1 MRWDQVTIGFD
12 DETWGRIKKVEEAFG
27 FGSALDASKFLFSIG
42 FSLVRKSGDQIRKV
56 GGGKSQTR
64 YNAGSIDPEQNILT
78 VMNVLSEEN
87 PSISGNEAFE
97 FLVTAG
103 ADWFEQKLSEYQF
116 LTLADTLKLLRE
128 T

>member
-12 DETWGRIKKVEEAFG
+12 DVWGRIKKVEEEFG

-42 FSLVRKSGDQIRKV
+42 FTLIRKSGDQIRKV

-78 VMNVLSEEN
+78 VMNVLSDQN
-87 PSISGNEAFE
+87 PGVSGNETFE
-97 FLVTAG
+97 FLVTKG
-103 ADWFEQKLSEYQF
+103 ADWFERKLSEYQL
-116 LTLADTLKLLRE
+116 LTLADTMKLLRE
-128 T
+128 S

>member
-12 DETWGRIKKVEEAFG
+12 DDNWSRIKKVEEEFG

-42 FSLVRKSGDQIRKV
+42 FTLIRKSGDQIRKV
-56 GGGKSQTR
+56 GGGKSHTR

-78 VMNVLSEEN
+78 VMNVLSDEN
-87 PSISGNEAFE
+87 PSVSGNETFE
-97 FLVTAG
+97 FLVTTG
-103 ADWFEQKLSEYQF
+103 AEWFERKLAEYQF

-128 T
+128 S